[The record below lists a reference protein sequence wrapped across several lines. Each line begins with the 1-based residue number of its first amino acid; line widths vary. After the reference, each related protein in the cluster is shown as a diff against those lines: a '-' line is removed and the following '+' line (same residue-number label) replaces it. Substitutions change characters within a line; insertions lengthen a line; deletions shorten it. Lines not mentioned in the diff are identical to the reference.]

1 MEIVLEQA
9 WFVFGGLALAGGIWT
24 ARWITRSISHEV
36 VDAIGDTL
44 SERWNKDM
52 ERALR
57 PLKTELETNGGF
69 TLKDRVLIMDGRLSD
84 IERQLEMDL
93 LRHKFETDDIDGEP
107 I

>member
-24 ARWITRSISHEV
+24 AKWITRSIAKGV
-36 VDAIGDTL
+36 VDSIGDTL
-44 SERWNKDM
+44 AERWRRDM
-52 ERALR
+52 DIALH
-57 PLKTELETNGGF
+57 PLKIELETNGG
-69 TLKDRVLIMDGRLSD
+69 TSLKDRVLIMDGRLSD

-93 LRHKFETDDIDGEP
+93 LWSEFHIDDIDGEP